1 MFVCACSKRDHRKE
15 HVRSLAV
22 GLRENRMWGARSRAK
37 WFEVSEGIQRA
48 RRTTGAT
55 GMADGSKPAHKARSE
70 GVAGSRAGW
79 GRGRGREVYEFA
91 GDV

>member
-1 MFVCACSKRDHRKE
+1 
-15 HVRSLAV
+15 
-22 GLRENRMWGARSRAK
+22 MWGARSRAK

-70 GVAGSRAGW
+70 GVAGSRAGVE
-79 GRGRGREVYEFA
+79 GEGEKCMNSREMCEPKMCENRCRFA
-91 GDV
+91 